1 MSLTA
6 SININVPALPDNDVW
21 FANAAA
27 WTNYWTDIS
36 GNVTFDPITT
46 TIYAASAYNPGAG
59 VYVINLDGMNEYRL
73 ITEEMFTS
81 LLNRLNTLNTAF
93 ETMRTELRN
102 AGLITQAQ

>member
-1 MSLTA
+1 
-6 SININVPALPDNDVW
+6 
-21 FANAAA
+21 
-27 WTNYWTDIS
+27 
-36 GNVTFDPITT
+36 
-46 TIYAASAYNPGAG
+46 
-59 VYVINLDGMNEYRL
+59 MNEYRL